1 MLPISL
7 DTFLNDLSARVGV
20 QYTDEQRALM
30 RDFTSPIISF
40 SSPGTGKTKSAI
52 GGLLT
57 AELYHQVPGNQ
68 IYALSFTNMSTGELQ
83 VRHKQDCERVGIKQT
98 VNFQTLHSL
107 CSRILKE
114 NYKSLG
120 IGKLKVVDTI
130 SIEEQAD
137 LLLDISKDRGIPL
150 HPWQVR
156 PFVNAVRSLNSSLV
170 FDRSHVE
177 SKYAFKQCRMPYED
191 FTTLRKFLYLYTKM
205 TETLQVQDILIY
217 TLELLLSHPE
227 ISAAFKLKCHILL
240 VDEFQDLSLL
250 QLRIISLLSNTVIA
264 IGDVKQQIYAFNGA
278 CQEIVGEFKKYFPSA
293 RELNLNK
300 SFRCADSIVDYSKA
314 IIHPNAMQEQDFVG
328 TGKAGTVEVI
338 PRLPL
343 SAICDT
349 IEKQYRDSRNTF
361 PRDVLFLFRNNYSA
375 VPIAEEL
382 FQRKVPF
389 QVNKYQAANQMP
401 VIKEM
406 CAVVELASNPYN
418 LQNFYA
424 LRYILPEQKDYKEFT
439 KSPIY
444 RVCEKEGCSIFEA
457 PYNFRNAM
465 AAKQAM
471 ELLLSVQDMLS
482 TQKPMREILNQIYP
496 LFNEV
501 YLTDREHYL
510 EMPSTYY
517 INMAHSVVQTK
528 TYYSF
533 IKDEMAKMQVIQ
545 DSNARRHG
553 VRCYTFHASK
563 GLEADDVYILDAD
576 ENVVPNTH
584 KLDIMEK
591 AGCVMEKAREIRNE
605 RSLLFV
611 ATTRAK
617 EHLTI
622 TYTGTKTSLLTSMN
636 IYESYDKL
644 YTQFQLTYP
653 DVEAFEQ
660 FYKGGLSYAGTLG
673 A

>member
-7 DTFLNDLSARVGV
+7 DTFLNDLSARLGI
-20 QYTDEQRALM
+20 QYTDEQKAFM
-30 RDFTSPIISF
+30 RDFTTPIISF

-68 IYALSFTNMSTGELQ
+68 IYALSFTNMSTGELK

-107 CSRILKE
+107 CSSILKE
-114 NYKSLG
+114 NYKLLG

-130 SIEEQAD
+130 SIEEQAE
-137 LLLDISKDRGIPL
+137 LLMDISKDKGVSL

-177 SKYAFKQCRMPYED
+177 SKYAFKQCRMPFED
-191 FTTLRKFLYLYTKM
+191 FTLLRKFLYIYTKM
-205 TETLQVQDILIY
+205 TDTLQVQDILIY

-227 ISAAFKLKCHILL
+227 VSAAFKSKCRVLL

-250 QLRIISLLSNTVIA
+250 QLRVISLLSDTVIA
-264 IGDVKQQIYAFNGA
+264 IGDIKQQIYAFNGA
-278 CQEIVGEFKKYFPSA
+278 CQEIVGEFKRYFPTA
-293 RELNLNK
+293 QELNLNK
-300 SFRCADSIVDYSKA
+300 SFRCADAIVNYSKV
-314 IIHPNAMQEQDFVG
+314 IIHPNDMNEQDFQG
-328 TGKAGTVEVI
+328 TGKDGEVEVL
-338 PRLPL
+338 PCLPL
-343 SAICDT
+343 STICDD
-349 IEKQYRDSRNTF
+349 IEAQYRENRNTF

-375 VPIAEEL
+375 IPIAEEL
-382 FQRKVPF
+382 FKRKVPF
-389 QVNKYQAANQMP
+389 RVNKYQATNQIP
-401 VIKEM
+401 VIREM
-406 CAVVELASNPYN
+406 CAVIELASNPQN
-418 LQNFYA
+418 LRNLYA

-444 RVCEKEGCSIFEA
+444 KVCEKEGCSVLEA
-457 PYNFRNAM
+457 PYRFRDAM
-465 AAKQAM
+465 AGRNAM
-471 ELLLSVQDMLS
+471 ELLLSIKDMLAK
-482 TQKPMREILNQIYP
+482 QRPMREILNQIFP
-496 LFNEV
+496 LFNES
-501 YLTDREHYL
+501 YLIDREPYL

-517 INMAHSVVQTK
+517 LGMAHAVVQTK

-533 IKDEMAKMQVIQ
+533 IQDEMAKLQVIQ

-576 ENVVPNTH
+576 EDVVPNAH

-611 ATTRAK
+611 AATRAK
-617 EHLTI
+617 ERLFI
-622 TYTGTKTSLLTSMN
+622 TYTGTKSSLLTPIN
-636 IYESYDKL
+636 AYEQYDKL
-644 YTQFQLTYP
+644 YTKFQVSYP
-653 DVEAFEQ
+653 DVEAFEA
-660 FYKGGLSYAGTLG
+660 FYKGGL
-673 A
+673 